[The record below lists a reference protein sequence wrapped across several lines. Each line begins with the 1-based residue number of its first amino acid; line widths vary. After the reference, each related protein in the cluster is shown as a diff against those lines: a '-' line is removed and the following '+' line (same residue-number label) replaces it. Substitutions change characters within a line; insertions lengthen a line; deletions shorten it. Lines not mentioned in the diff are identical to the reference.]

1 MAEQATDAPAP
12 GPAFF
17 PGSQDQNSNILDNI
31 RSSLK
36 QKNDTS
42 RFVGLTMLRS
52 FLDSPSELKEDEKVL
67 LSLWECISSR
77 FLDRLI
83 KSKAEK
89 EGGQSTLDLGVSV
102 TYKFA
107 TLLPDAAKREARLV
121 GRIPVLVEAALQ
133 RCVTDTL
140 ITISQED

>member
-1 MAEQATDAPAP
+1 MAEQVPDTPVPVSAPTPATAAGSAAEP
-12 GPAFF
+12 GTEA
-17 PGSQDQNSNILDNI
+17 NTNILDNI
-31 RSSLK
+31 RGSLK

-52 FLDSPSELKEDEKVL
+52 FLDSPSELKEDETVL

-83 KSKAEK
+83 KSKAAK
-89 EGGQSTLDLGVSV
+89 EGGQSTIDLGASV

-107 TLLPDAAKREARLV
+107 VLLPETAKRDARLV
-121 GRIPVLVEAALQ
+121 GRIPVLVEAVLH
-133 RCVTDTL
+133 R
-140 ITISQED
+140 